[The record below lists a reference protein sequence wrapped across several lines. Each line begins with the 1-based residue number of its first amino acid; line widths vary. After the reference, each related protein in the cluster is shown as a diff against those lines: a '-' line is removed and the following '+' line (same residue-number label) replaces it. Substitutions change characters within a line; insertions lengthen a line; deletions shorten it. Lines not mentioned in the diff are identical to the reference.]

1 MPRLS
6 LTKKVLAVFLAILL
20 PILLTIYIVFHKN
33 RNELKDLL
41 LDQLKQITDE
51 REAYILMYLEMN
63 KSRMLDFSSDDFIV
77 RTIEESGTDKKKAA
91 RLLDEYLTR
100 YKLPLLSAMY
110 RLNVIAATDG
120 RVIASTRPEYEG
132 RDLSNEEYFK
142 NGLKG
147 MSVTEVSSGNVPE
160 VIVSAPIY
168 SRRDHGRIIGVI
180 AGFTELSKFGEFF
193 SGEYIKRLGALSWN
207 PPFKKWK
214 TFEIYLVNRDKLM
227 LTESHFEG
235 ESVLKRKVDTP
246 PVRACVEKGKEFTGV
261 YTDYRGEEVVGAS
274 MCMPPLGW
282 TLLVEVDEREVF
294 APIIW
299 NERYA
304 VALVLVVTGF
314 MTILVVYFVRR
325 IVGQVTAI
333 AGAAG
338 ELAKGNYET
347 RVPATS
353 RDEIGLL
360 AESFNA
366 MASKIMERTADLA
379 ESEERLRSILD
390 STANIIYIKDLE
402 GRHIFVNSAFK
413 SALKMGSKEVYGKTV
428 FELFPE
434 DMARVFHENDVTAL
448 ASDRPLEFEET
459 VSMDGT
465 EIVVLSVKFALKD
478 TQGKKYAVCGISTD
492 ITQLKRTEE
501 TLVRSERMLSEAQR
515 IARLGNWH
523 WDIVRN
529 ELRWSDEIYRI
540 FGVPPRDFRATY
552 EAFLGYVH
560 PEDRGFVERSV
571 DEAVYGKKAYSIDH
585 RIVLPNGVE
594 KTVHEQGEVIFD
606 PEGNPLSMTGTVQDI
621 TERKRAEE
629 ELMRLTL
636 ELEKRV
642 EERTAEL
649 KKTTDELASANR
661 EIETFTYSVAH
672 DLRSPLRLID
682 GFSQLLLRKQKGRLD
697 ADGQDQ
703 IERIRAAVS
712 RMARLIDDLLNLYH
726 VMRAE
731 LNEEKV
737 DLSSIAASIITD
749 LEKADPERPVRAT
762 IEEGL
767 SARGDE
773 KLVRMVLEN
782 LIGNAWKYSSK
793 RAMAEIAFGAE
804 KAGAGTVFFVMDN
817 GIGFRPEEAETI
829 FEPFHRLH
837 SADEFP
843 GTGVGLATVRRIVAR
858 HGGTVWAEG
867 RPGEGSIFYFTL
879 GGGE

>member
-6 LTKKVLAVFLAILL
+6 LTKKVLGVFLAILL

-33 RNELKDLL
+33 RIELKDLL
-41 LDQLKQITDE
+41 IDQLQQITDE
-51 REAYILMYLEMN
+51 REAYIFMYLEMN

-77 RTIEESGTDKKKAA
+77 RTIEEAGTDKKRAA
-91 RLLDEYLTR
+91 RILDEYLTR
-100 YKLPLLSAMY
+100 YKLPLLRSMY
-110 RLNVIAATDG
+110 RLNVIAAMDG
-120 RVIASTRPEYEG
+120 RIIASTRPGYEG

-142 NGLKG
+142 NGLQG
-147 MSVTEVSSGNVPE
+147 ISVTEVTSGNVPE
-160 VIVSAPIY
+160 VVVSAPVY
-168 SRRDHGRIIGVI
+168 SRRGHGRVIGVI

-193 SGEYIKRLGALSWN
+193 SGEYIKRLGALTWN
-207 PPFKKWK
+207 PPFKRWK

-227 LTESHFEG
+227 LTESHFIKEA
-235 ESVLKRKVDTP
+235 VLRQKVDTP
-246 PVRACVEKGKEFTGV
+246 PVRACVEKGTEFTGV
-261 YTDYRGEEVVGAS
+261 YADYRGVEVVGAS
-274 MCMPPLGW
+274 MCIPSFGW
-282 TLLVEVDEREVF
+282 TLVVEVDEREVF
-294 APIIW
+294 EPVIW

-347 RVPATS
+347 RVTARS
-353 RDEIGLL
+353 RDEIGSL

-366 MASKIMERTADLA
+366 MASKIMERTDELA

-413 SALKMGSKEVYGKTV
+413 SALKMGRNEVYGKTV

-434 DMARVFHENDVTAL
+434 DMARVFHENDMTAL
-448 ASDRPLEFEET
+448 ASDRPLEFEED
-459 VSMDGT
+459 VRLNGT

-478 TQGKKYAVCGISTD
+478 TQGKKYAVCGVSTD
-492 ITQLKRTEE
+492 ISQLKKTEE
-501 TLVRSERMLSEAQR
+501 TLRRSERMLSEAQR

-523 WDIVRN
+523 WDIVKN

-540 FGVPPRDFRATY
+540 FGVGPRDFRATY

-571 DEAVYGKKAYSIDH
+571 DEAVYRKKSYSIDH

-594 KTVHEQGEVIFD
+594 KMVHEQGEVLFD

-629 ELMRLTL
+629 ELRKLTV

-642 EERTAEL
+642 EERTSEL
-649 KKTTDELASANR
+649 KKTADELASANR

-682 GFSQLLLRKQKGRLD
+682 GFSQLLLRKQKDRLD
-697 ADGQDQ
+697 PGGRDQ
-703 IERIRAAVS
+703 LERIRAAVS
-712 RMARLIDDLLNLYH
+712 RMGQLIDDLLNLYH
-726 VMRAE
+726 VVRAE
-731 LNEEKV
+731 LNLEEV
-737 DLSSIAASIITD
+737 DLSAMARSIIID
-749 LEKADPERPVRAT
+749 LEKAAPERVVRAT
-762 IEEGL
+762 VEDSL
-767 SARGDE
+767 LAYGDE
-773 KLVRMVLEN
+773 RLLRMVLEN

-793 RAMAEIAFGAE
+793 RKIAEIAFGSE
-804 KAGAGTVFFVMDN
+804 KKGAVFFVHDN
-817 GIGFRPEEAETI
+817 GVGFSMESAEEI

-843 GTGVGLATVRRIVAR
+843 GTGVGLATVRRIIQR
-858 HGGTVWAEG
+858 HNGRVWAES
-867 RPGEGSIFYFTL
+867 RPNEGSTFYFTL
-879 GGGE
+879 GGA